1 MIEFANIY
9 AYDLNTVILAGPAIL
24 LVAFA
29 LAAAWMNRVPSHVR
43 AFDPAPASG
52 L

>member
-9 AYDLNTVILAGPAIL
+9 AYDLNTVILAGPVVL

-29 LAAAWMNRVPSHVR
+29 LAAARLNRVPSPIR
-43 AFDPAPASG
+43 TADPAPAFG

>member
-1 MIEFANIY
+1 MTEFANISV
-9 AYDLNTVILAGPAIL
+9 YDLNTLIMAGPTVL

-29 LAAAWMNRVPSHVR
+29 LAVAFMNRVPSRVR
-43 AFDPAPASG
+43 AFDLAPAFG